1 MSAVSVT
8 AFIPAHN
15 PNKERLRQTLAGLR
29 RQTLQPECW
38 ETLLVDNAS
47 SEFPDATELSDV
59 APSNLRVVREPAIG
73 LTSARL
79 KGIRSSA
86 GAVIV
91 MVDDDNVLAPDYL
104 AQVAE
109 LFAREPRLGAAGGR
123 SIPEFEVS
131 PAPHL
136 SEFLPL
142 LAIRDL
148 GNSSLIATTLR
159 PEGSIT
165 NQYPLCAPIGAG
177 MALRREAALE
187 WADEIANA
195 PKRRRLDRTGPELV
209 SGGDN
214 DIVMTLLEKGFSVGY
229 FPSLNLSHLIPAARL
244 DARYLARLNRAIQKS
259 WVQVLAM
266 HGANPWPRIAPW
278 TVIPRKMRSYLGLR
292 AWSSDENFIRWQG
305 ICGLYEG
312 RASI

>member
-1 MSAVSVT
+1 MAVSVT

-15 PNKERLRQTLAGLR
+15 PNKERLRQTLAGLQ

-47 SEFPDATELSDV
+47 SEFPNAAELSDV

-79 KGIRSSA
+79 SGIRSSA

-104 AQVAE
+104 AQAAE
-109 LFAREPRLGAAGGR
+109 LFAREPQLGAAGGR
-123 SIPEFEVS
+123 SIPVFETPPV
-131 PAPHL
+131 PQL
-136 SEFLPL
+136 NEFLPL

-148 GNSSLIATTLR
+148 GNSSLIATSLR
-159 PEGSIT
+159 PEGSVT

-187 WADEIANA
+187 WAAAVEGA
-195 PKRRRLDRTGPELV
+195 PERRRLDRKGSGLV

-229 FPSLNLSHLIPAARL
+229 FPSLNLNHLIPAARL
-244 DARYLARLNRAIQKS
+244 DVRYLARLNRAIQRS

-266 HGANPWPRIAPW
+266 HDANPWPRIAPW
-278 TVIPRKMRSYLGLR
+278 TVIPRKIRSYLALR
-292 AWSSDENFIRWQG
+292 AWSSDKNFIRWQG
-305 ICGLYEG
+305 SCGLFEG